1 MLNTS
6 LILSIQ
12 LIHFAFAVNVE
23 PINIYTYYI
32 SHPIV
37 TIVQNNLFTLSI
49 QLILIAFPVKF
60 QPITLQLLKQQL
72 LRMLLTWWQLNSLE
86 ILRINFIF
94 LKLWLKIPLIT
105 LTLSYSAF
113 ITLCW
118 DVKVDKIQP

>member
-1 MLNTS
+1 MLSTS
-6 LILSIQ
+6 SILSIH
-12 LIHFAFAVNVE
+12 LIHFAFTVNVE
-23 PINIYTYYI
+23 PINTYTYYI
-32 SHPIV
+32 SHSSV
-37 TIVQNNLFTLSI
+37 TIVLNNLFTLSI

-86 ILRINFIF
+86 ILGINFIF